1 MAITL
6 RLDKGSQLTFNEL
19 DDNFITLDS
28 GKVANTVYFNVDVAG
43 NVTANTISGD
53 TSGTHTGPVVGD
65 VTGNTAGTH
74 TGAVVGNVTGDTAG
88 THTGNVVSTAVE
100 SDHYRLGNVTV
111 GAANTTITAGQMFIA
126 NTASVT
132 VTLPA
137 SPSTGDTVYIGV
149 GDFTDTIIGRNGE
162 NIMSTAEDL
171 TIDAA
176 NLTLTLTYIN
186 SAIGWRIY

>member
-28 GKVANTVYFNVDVAG
+28 GKVANTVYFNVDVVG
-43 NVTANTISGD
+43 NVTANTISGN
-53 TSGTHTGPVVGD
+53 TSGTHTGPVVGNVTGNVAGNVTGD

-74 TGAVVGNVTGDTAG
+74 TG
-88 THTGNVVSTAVE
+88 NVVSTVVE
-100 SDHYRLGNVTV
+100 SDHFRLGNVTV

-126 NTASVT
+126 NTSSVT
-132 VTLPA
+132 VTLPV

-149 GDFTDTIIGRNGE
+149 GDFTDTTIGRNGE

-171 TIDAA
+171 TIDTA
-176 NLTLTLTYIN
+176 NLTLTLTYVN